1 MQGWPVSVVTRQHAV
16 APPQDRTKVTILHKS
31 DIVAKA
37 VSVTAGE
44 SVAMPKAKRPKQ
56 GEDMTGGRALLPD
69 DPVGA
74 ALRRLHDEVV
84 AEPIPDEFL
93 KLLAEIEQRI
103 EKQTGQE

>member
-1 MQGWPVSVVTRQHAV
+1 MQVWPVSIGMRQRAV
-16 APPQDRTKVTILHKS
+16 AAPQDRTKVTILHKS

-44 SVAMPKAKRPKQ
+44 SVAMPSAKRP
-56 GEDMTGGRALLPD
+56 GRRDEKTAGAARLPD

-103 EKQTGQE
+103 EKQTDQE